1 MAQTGDF
8 LELTD
13 RTTCTSLASILLS
26 CLVSC
31 SLTGCFDHTSRQNR
45 STSDLPNLGASPGV
59 NSPPLI
65 QGQPTTSAR
74 LQEMYDFT
82 PQASDPDGDSLRFEI
97 QARPPWA
104 TFNPNTGRLYGTPTA
119 AGTFSDITISVTDG
133 TTRVSLPA
141 FSITVSEGS
150 AATGYAKLS
159 WSAPMTNTDGS
170 ALTDLA
176 GFRVYYG
183 LIPDALSERLEI
195 ADPAAR
201 SILIQGLTSGTW
213 YFSISAY
220 TARGV
225 ESARTPPAS
234 KTI

>member
-1 MAQTGDF
+1 MAQPRDF
-8 LELTD
+8 PELTH
-13 RTTCTSLASILLS
+13 RTTCTSLASIVLT
-26 CLVSC
+26 CLAYC
-31 SLTGCFDHTSRQNR
+31 SLTGCFDDSSDASN
-45 STSDLPNLGASPGV
+45 STSSLPNPGTSHKG
-59 NSPPLI
+59 NSPPSI
-65 QGQPTTSAR
+65 QGQPTTSAQ
-74 LQEMYDFT
+74 LQRSYDFT
-82 PQASDPDGDSLRFEI
+82 PQASDRDGDSLRFEI
-97 QARPPWA
+97 QARPRWA

-133 TTRVSLPA
+133 RARVSLPA
-141 FSITVSEGS
+141 FSITVSEG
-150 AATGYAKLS
+150 AAGTGYAKLS

-170 ALTDLA
+170 PLTDLA

-183 LIPDALSERLEI
+183 LMPDALSERLEI

-213 YFSISAY
+213 HFSISAY
-220 TARGV
+220 TERGV

>member
-1 MAQTGDF
+1 M
-8 LELTD
+8 TD
-13 RTTCTSLASILLS
+13 RTTRTRLASIVLT
-26 CLVSC
+26 CLASC
-31 SLTGCFDHTSRQNR
+31 SLTGCFDDSSGTSQ
-45 STSDLPNLGASPGV
+45 STSGLPNHGANDNG
-59 NSPPLI
+59 NSPPSI
-65 QGQPTTSAR
+65 QGQPATSAR
-74 LQEMYDFT
+74 LQQMYDFT
-82 PQASDPDGDSLRFEI
+82 PSASDPDGDSLRFEI
-97 QARPPWA
+97 QARPSWA
-104 TFNPNTGRLYGTPTA
+104 TFNPNTGRLYGTPTS

-133 TTRVSLPA
+133 TARAALPA

-150 AATGYAKLS
+150 AGTGYAKLS

-170 ALTDLA
+170 PLTDLA
-176 GFRVYYG
+176 GFRIYYG
-183 LIPDALSERLEI
+183 LMPDALSERLQI

-201 SILIQGLTSGTW
+201 SALIQGLTPGTW